1 MLADTRKNAV
11 LQVCDAGFLPF
22 TLHLMNQIMHFCPNR
37 TFGLVIASEDD
48 PALPQWAR
56 DAGILFHGMDIG
68 DLPPDLPVGP
78 FVRASFYRSK
88 APDQLASRYRRNL
101 YPDGDVLMEGGDLK
115 RLLNVGLGDHLIAAV
130 TARLVHKKLYGR
142 APGFR
147 IPGLSALPCFNSRV
161 MLIDTDAHLRER
173 MFDRCIGVIRTKR
186 GAILLADQSVCNIV
200 LHARFAVFSPV
211 WNWMTSREYLSA
223 TRRILVRLRHFCRKF
238 KLCNDAEAFDIRFR
252 ESYASFCRNH
262 MTKALSLLSPGK
274 PPCILPLERLFTDV
288 MTHLRGRRQISAGFA
303 TFRDDWDVKL

>member
-37 TFGLVIASEDD
+37 TFDPVIASEDD
-48 PALPQWAR
+48 LALPQWAR
-56 DAGILFHGMDIG
+56 DAGILFHRMGIG

-78 FVRASFYRSK
+78 FVRATFYRIK

-101 YPDGDVLMEGGDLK
+101 YPDGDVLMEGGDPG
-115 RLLNVGLGDHLIAAV
+115 RLLNVGLGDNPIAAAP
-130 TARLVHKKLYGR
+130 ARLVHKKLHGR
-142 APGFR
+142 APEFT
-147 IPGLSALPCFNSRV
+147 IPGLPALPCFNSRV
-161 MLIDTDAHLRER
+161 MLIDTDAYLRER
-173 MFDRCIGVIRTKR
+173 MFDRCIEVIHTKR
-186 GAILLADQSVCNIV
+186 GTILLADQSVCNIV
-200 LHARFAVFSPV
+200 LRGRFAVLSPV
-211 WNWMTSREYLSA
+211 WNWMTSREHPFA
-223 TRRILVRLRHFCRKF
+223 TRRIPVRFRHFCSKF
-238 KLCNDAEAFDIRFR
+238 KLWNDAEAFGIRFR

-274 PPCILPLERLFTDV
+274 PPRILPLERLFTDV
-288 MTHLRGRRQISAGFA
+288 MTYLRARRNISAGFA